1 MKYYQY
7 FLQIHGIETNVSIFL
22 SLREKAIPMLEMQYM
37 RWWVYSESQRRRN
50 QWLLPVEGVQHHP
63 RRMKQKRVR
72 SDMHSVSL
80 LCTAAYL
87 KFSKMCVCV
96 YKGSGEE
103 WWLFLVS
110 TTLRLDST
118 RCRRELVHLVSW
130 WLSPQC
136 HLCNCFNLTASLC
149 YFASY
154 FIWSIFEVYN
164 EKFQI
169 FSSVIRI
176 SVIYYVLFL
185 ICHYL
190 LLIFLLLP
198 YHLPLTFLK

>member
-1 MKYYQY
+1 M
-7 FLQIHGIETNVSIFL
+7 
-22 SLREKAIPMLEMQYM
+22 
-37 RWWVYSESQRRRN
+37 
-50 QWLLPVEGVQHHP
+50 
-63 RRMKQKRVR
+63 
-72 SDMHSVSL
+72 VSL
-80 LCTAAYL
+80 QRESEKEEPVTPTSGGGPTSPQEDEAEEGKKWHAFRFPSCTAAYL